1 MLDEA
6 AHIDPNLFYKTI
18 VPILQLKNTS
28 LLALSSPTGSENY
41 YSQLLNL
48 RDQYGREWFKVISK
62 NLVCKECQKGDR
74 AKQLACDHVPKTE
87 SWLSNDRLDRLKVLY
102 EHAEGTALQELAG
115 MVVNE
120 YQPAFNTKD
129 IERCFNG
136 PRVLTKS
143 PPGII
148 FITADPSGGGPSHL
162 ALASA
167 YFDQALNLVVRIF
180 FLFLFLE
187 SGRKR
192 PLLAAHATAFWS
204 PPRHRASTVAC
215 RPKGPK
221 NKVLMVDHLQPIF
234 SGLLVDAVANVLL

>member
-87 SWLSNDRLDRLKVLY
+87 SWLSNDRLDRLKVLD

-167 YFDQALNLVVRIF
+167 YFDQALNLVVSVLF
-180 FLFLFLE
+180 FFFFFRKQAQAPAFGCARYRLLE
-187 SGRKR
+187 PATPAAYAAGASTKR
-192 PLLAAHATAFWS
+192 P
-204 PPRHRASTVAC
+204 
-215 RPKGPK
+215 
-221 NKVLMVDHLQPIF
+221 
-234 SGLLVDAVANVLL
+234 